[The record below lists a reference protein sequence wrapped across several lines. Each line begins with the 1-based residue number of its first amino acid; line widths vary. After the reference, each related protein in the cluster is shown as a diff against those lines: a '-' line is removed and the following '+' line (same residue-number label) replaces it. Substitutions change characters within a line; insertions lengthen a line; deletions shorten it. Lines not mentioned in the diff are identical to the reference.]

1 MYHTLI
7 KMTHVE
13 GLAIFPLTRAEYTAS
28 LAPEGED
35 IHNKLNKKL
44 FSCGPQ
50 RYPQKIKRE
59 AKL

>member
-1 MYHTLI
+1 
-7 KMTHVE
+7 MTHVE